1 MVTRPERRV
10 NGWSVTLRSAWG
22 PVVAALFALAITACA
37 NGASV
42 VASTDAPS
50 PVVPVSP
57 VASPRSADPS
67 GGCTPTEPA
76 VAEGPSAEVTVLAE
90 GGNGSPRVEGVV
102 YPRPDYAGRLWSQWG
117 QGLVLSDG
125 RFLSAIGDHQGVDGN
140 SFLFVHD
147 PRSGRLT
154 RFADVLSQVDHD
166 AGAFG
171 YGKIHAQMVEVACD
185 QVVFA
190 TYWGTRDGLSYG
202 GSYTGDW
209 LFSIDPATL
218 ALQPLGVPVPEHG
231 IPSLAAH
238 DGLVYGEAVDP
249 RGRAGEEPGDV
260 GEFFVYDPE
269 RREVVYRSADPR
281 HIGFR
286 SIAVDAAGRAFVAMP
301 DGGLLRYDPGG
312 QLVVHGESLP
322 AGWLRA
328 AAEPAADG
336 TVFAVTTQPERYVA
350 LRADGSIDDLGPAEG
365 YTASIALSPSGEE
378 LLVVPGAHGGGPGG
392 RLLAVDVSSGEERL
406 VVDLGPL
413 VQQGLGLALAGSYNL
428 AVDENTGRIYIG
440 FNAGTTADNP
450 WGEVVLVTVDP

>member
-1 MVTRPERRV
+1 M
-10 NGWSVTLRSAWG
+10 
-22 PVVAALFALAITACA
+22 
-37 NGASV
+37 
-42 VASTDAPS
+42 
-50 PVVPVSP
+50 
-57 VASPRSADPS
+57 
-67 GGCTPTEPA
+67 EPA
-76 VAEGPSAEVTVLAE
+76 VPEGPSADVTVLAE
-90 GGNGSPRVEGVV
+90 GGNGAPRVEGVV
-102 YPRPDYAGRLWSQWG
+102 YPRPEYPGRLWSQWG

-147 PRSGRLT
+147 PQTGRLT
-154 RFADVLSQVDHD
+154 RFADVLSHLDHD
-166 AGAFG
+166 AGSFG

-202 GSYTGDW
+202 GSYSGDW

-238 DGLVYGEAVDP
+238 GGLVYGEAVDP
-249 RGRAGEEPGDV
+249 QGRAAGEKGDV

-269 RREVVYRSADPR
+269 RRELVYRSDDPR

-286 SIAVDAAGRAFVAMP
+286 SIAVDPAGRAFVAMP
-301 DGGLLRYDPGG
+301 DSGLLRYDPGG
-312 QLVVHGESLP
+312 RLVVHGESLP

-328 AAEPAADG
+328 AAAPAADG
-336 TVFAVTTQPERYVA
+336 TVYAVTTQPERYVA
-350 LRADGSIDDLGPAEG
+350 LRANGSIEDLGPAEG
-365 YTASIALSPSGEE
+365 YTASIALSSTGEE
-378 LLVVPGAHGGGPGG
+378 LLAVPGAHGGGLGG
-392 RLLAVDVSSGEERL
+392 RLLAVDLDTGQERL
-406 VVDLGPL
+406 VVDLAPL

-440 FNAGTTADNP
+440 FNAGATAEDP